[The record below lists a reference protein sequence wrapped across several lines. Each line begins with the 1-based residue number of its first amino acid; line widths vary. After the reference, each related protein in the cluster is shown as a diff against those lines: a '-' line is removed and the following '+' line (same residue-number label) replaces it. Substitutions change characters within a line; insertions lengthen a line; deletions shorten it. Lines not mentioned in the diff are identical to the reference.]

1 MSLMNIVRIAKI
13 VALLAFV
20 LPWVAVSCSIP
31 GQGTVDL
38 ATASGIELIQGKM
51 TANPDAERQMSQG
64 VGSMFSAPSA
74 GANSGLGGAP
84 ASAMSATV
92 PDLGMNFFGVGAATA
107 IIVGLLL
114 SFLGSGKTAARNV
127 MVTSLI
133 GVVLVFGTVW
143 WWKDQVKRQGNDG
156 GGGTAQASSP
166 FGGQSD
172 NPFGGGAGNPFDG
185 GGMGGMGGE
194 MMDRMLQERFGYW
207 IALTALIVAAGAG
220 ALGMLGGIPATAAKP
235 DATPPPPAA

>member
-38 ATASGIELIQGKM
+38 ATASGLELIQGKM
-51 TANPDAERQMSQG
+51 TANPDAERQMSG
-64 VGSMFSAPSA
+64 GMGSMF
-74 GANSGLGGAP
+74 GAQPGSLEAEGGFGGTRDSG
-84 ASAMSATV
+84 MSTAV
-92 PDLGMNFFGVGAATA
+92 PDLGMNFFGIGAATA

-114 SFLGSGKTAARNV
+114 SFIGSGKTAARNV

-133 GVVLVFGTVW
+133 GIVLVFGTVW
-143 WWKDQVKRQGNDG
+143 WWKDQVKRQGNDD

-172 NPFGGGAGNPFDG
+172 NPFGGGAGNPFG
-185 GGMGGMGGE
+185 GSGGMGGE

-207 IALTALIVAAGAG
+207 IALTGLIVAAGAG
-220 ALGMLGGIPATAAKP
+220 ALGMLGGIPVAAKP